1 MQQIKELSYHIYL
14 KKHQGPLIM
23 NPSQTYNYNLEH
35 AVQRNSSGQVKWKL
49 WDSIT
54 NHVILIACILVAAAH
69 VVAVFKLKVYLYEQQ
84 NKT

>member
-1 MQQIKELSYHIYL
+1 
-14 KKHQGPLIM
+14 M
-23 NPSQTYNYNLEH
+23 NPSQMYDYNLEH
-35 AVQRNSSGQVKWKL
+35 AVQRNSSGQVKWKHYTL

-69 VVAVFKLKVYLYEQQ
+69 AVAVFKLKVYLYEQQ